1 MPNQT
6 INELNN
12 GLRREGTK
20 MDVEWMDFDEV
31 IEVFG
36 TDEKLTERDFQA
48 RTNATV
54 LLQE

>member
-1 MPNQT
+1 
-6 INELNN
+6 
-12 GLRREGTK
+12 

>member
-1 MPNQT
+1 MPNQS

-36 TDEKLTERDFQA
+36 TDEKLTERDSKQ
-48 RTNATV
+48 
-54 LLQE
+54 